1 MKTATLVLAL
11 VASTAAAPA
20 AACTL
25 CHSPSATA
33 VRHQLLHADLARN
46 AAAVAAPIPLLLAM
60 ILLAAR
66 GPPRR
71 SERDA

>member
-11 VASTAAAPA
+11 AVLSVAAPA

-25 CHSPSATA
+25 CHSPTA
-33 VRHQLLHADLARN
+33 LGVRHQLLQHDLARN

-60 ILLAAR
+60 ILFAVQE
-66 GPPRR
+66 PRR
-71 SERDA
+71 RIEG